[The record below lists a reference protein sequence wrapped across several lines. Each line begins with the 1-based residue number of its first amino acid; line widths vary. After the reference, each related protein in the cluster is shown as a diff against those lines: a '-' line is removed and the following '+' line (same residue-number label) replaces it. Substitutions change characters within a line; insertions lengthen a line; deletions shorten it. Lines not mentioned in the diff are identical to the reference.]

1 MKNWIVA
8 FMLLLIGLP
17 MALTAFLARA
27 DQSPRVV
34 EISARRFG
42 FTPNQIALKKGQ
54 SVTLRLTSQDVKHGF
69 FVKGLNLDEDIVPG
83 KPTDVTFTPQT
94 AGKFTSVC
102 DNFCGVGHGDMRMTI
117 VVE

>member
-1 MKNWIVA
+1 MKNCIA
-8 FMLLLIGLP
+8 MFMLLLIGLITT
-17 MALTAFLARA
+17 LTARA
-27 DQSPRVV
+27 DQSRRVV
-34 EISARRFG
+34 EISAKRFE
-42 FTPNQIALKKGQ
+42 FTPNQITLKKGQ

-69 FVKGLNLDEDIVPG
+69 FVKRLNLDADIVPG
-83 KPTDVTFTPQT
+83 KATDVTFTPQT

>member
-8 FMLLLIGLP
+8 FVLLLIGLT
-17 MALTAFLARA
+17 MTLTAFLARA

-34 EISARRFG
+34 EISAKRFE
-42 FTPNQIALKKGQ
+42 FTPNQITLKKDQ
-54 SVTLRLTSQDVKHGF
+54 PVTLRLTTQDVKHGF
-69 FVKGLNLDEDIVPG
+69 FVKSLNVDADIVPG